1 MTIDRKMLRS
11 FNADALE
18 ALKAVAAKHGVT
30 IEQKNGSFAR
40 DGSNATV
47 KFELA
52 TVGSDGQAQTKGA
65 QSFKQNAALFG
76 IDPNALGTT
85 FMHQGTEYRI
95 TGLVTRRPKYPVSAE
110 RVSDGRSFKFPSKV
124 VSVKARGLNEGL
136 TPEIK
141 REFGNLAN
149 ALSPENLHCDGEIT
163 AAQARKKHARIMMEW
178 RALEARVG
186 RKVDESETYAW

>member
-1 MTIDRKMLRS
+1 MTIDRKLLRS

-18 ALKAVAAKHGVT
+18 ALKAVAAKHGVS

-52 TVGSDGQAQTKGA
+52 TVGSDGQAQTKAA

-76 IDPNALGTT
+76 IDPEALGTT
-85 FMHQGTEYRI
+85 FTHNGTEFRV
-95 TGLVTRRPKYPVSAE
+95 TGLVCRRPKYPISAE
-110 RVSDGRSFKFPSKV
+110 RVSDGRAFKFPSRV
-124 VSVKARGLNEGL
+124 LSVKSRGLNEGL

-149 ALSPENLHCDGEIT
+149 ALSPENLHCDGEISN
-163 AAQARKKHARIMMEW
+163 AEAARKRTQIMRQW
-178 RALEARVG
+178 RALEARAG
-186 RKVDESETYAW
+186 RKVDEGETYAW